1 MRARP
6 SEATI
11 QRTLAR
17 FTDKLT
23 TAEQAVSWIKPGD
36 KVFVGNACA
45 TPQTLIMALEQL
57 KRSPADVQLFH
68 FITNGAIPKKDGV
81 PYTRYHHKSFFVGTD
96 NREIVNLGQADYVPI
111 SLPQACALIN
121 HGRMLLDVALIQV
134 SLPDEYGHVSLGI
147 SVDITRTAV
156 DKAKLVIAEI
166 NPHMPWTIGDTF
178 IPVDRIDHMVLVDTP
193 ISEYVH
199 PRVVD
204 AISERIARYV
214 ARIIEDGSTLQ
225 IGLGRVPNEM
235 FKYLTNRK
243 DLGIH
248 SDVITDPI
256 IDLIEKGVITGNAK
270 SIHRGQ
276 VVTSYCIGTQRLYDL
291 IDRNPMF
298 SFHPIEYICDPSIMA
313 KNNKLVSVTQ
323 AFAIDLTGQVC
334 ADQFEGEFYSGVST
348 QPEFL
353 RGAASSPGGKPIIC
367 LSSTTEDEK
376 ASRIRP
382 LLHEGEGVTIARS
395 DIHYVITEYGTAYL
409 FGKSIRERALAL
421 IEIAHPSFRAWLLEE
436 AKRLGYVR
444 KDQELK
450 SKIAYPCDEEFEVR
464 LKNSL
469 KVTIRPSRA
478 SDEQGLQDLFYH
490 LTPKDVYTRFFTG
503 LNSLSV
509 SKAQHLCNVDYDHEM
524 AFVAVTGEKEE
535 DECIIGSSCYY
546 VDEATK
552 LADVAYMIRPEWQ
565 SVGVGSC
572 LQNKMIEYAKERGVL
587 GFTADIL
594 TENEKMVKLAR
605 HCTNVSMTPPSHG
618 IYEVTMVFDKES

>member
-1 MRARP
+1 MRERP
-6 SEATI
+6 SAETI
-11 QRTLAR
+11 QKILGR
-17 FTDKLT
+17 FKDKVT
-23 TAEQAVSWIKPGD
+23 TAEEAVSVVKSGD
-36 KVFVGNACA
+36 KVFVGTACA
-45 TPQTLIMALEQL
+45 TPQTLIMALERTNKKL
-57 KRSPADVQLFH
+57 SDVQLFH
-68 FITNGAIPKKDGV
+68 FLTGGAIPKKDGV
-81 PYTRYHHKSFFVGTD
+81 PYTRFHHKSFFVGTD
-96 NREIVNLGQADYVPI
+96 NREIVNKGDADYVPI

-121 HGRMLLDVALIQV
+121 NGRMIPDVAFIQV

-147 SVDITRTAV
+147 SVDVTRTAV
-156 DKAKLVIAEI
+156 EKAKVVVAEI
-166 NPHMPWTIGDTF
+166 NPNMPWTIGDTF
-178 IPVDRIDHMVLVDTP
+178 IPVDHIDHMVLVDTP
-193 ISEYVH
+193 VTEYVH
-199 PRVVD
+199 PKVVD
-204 AISERIARYV
+204 AISEKIARYV
-214 ARIIEDGSTLQ
+214 ARIIEDGCTIQ

-235 FKYLTNRK
+235 LKYLTNRK
-243 DLGIH
+243 NLGIH
-248 SDVITDPI
+248 SDVITDPV

-276 VVTSYCIGTQRLYDL
+276 IVTSYCLGTQRLYDL

-367 LSSTTEDEK
+367 LSSTTEDGK
-376 ASRIRP
+376 VSRIRP

-395 DIHYVITEYGTAYL
+395 EIHYVVTEYGTAYL

-421 IEIAHPSFRAWLLEE
+421 IEVAHPSFRLWLLEE

-444 KDQELK
+444 SDQDMK
-450 SKIAYPCDEEFEVR
+450 SKVAYPCDEECEVKM
-464 LKNSL
+464 KNGM
-469 KVTIRPSRA
+469 KVLIRPSRA
-478 SDEQGLQDLFYH
+478 SDEQGLQELFYH

-503 LNSLSV
+503 LDSLSV

-535 DECIIGSSCYY
+535 DERIVGSSCYY

-565 SVGVGSC
+565 SVGVGSF
-572 LQNKMIEYAKERGVL
+572 LQKKMVDYAKARGVR

-594 TENEKMVKLAR
+594 TENEKMIKLAR
-605 HCTNVSMTPPSHG
+605 QCTTDVCMTPSYG
-618 IYEVTMVFDKES
+618 TYEVTMVFDKES